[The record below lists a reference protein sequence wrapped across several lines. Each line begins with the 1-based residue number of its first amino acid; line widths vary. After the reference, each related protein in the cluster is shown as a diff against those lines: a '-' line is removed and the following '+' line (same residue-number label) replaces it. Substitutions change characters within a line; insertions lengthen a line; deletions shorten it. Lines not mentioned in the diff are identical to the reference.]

1 MVYAVRMCDYYLYV
15 SMQKISGI
23 AMSLK
28 AVGCV
33 LSQTGAC
40 VSPCEEGEVKVLCSR
55 STVFQICTI
64 VIVQK

>member
-15 SMQKISGI
+15 SMQKTSGI

-28 AVGCV
+28 AVGCI

-40 VSPCEEGEVKVLCSR
+40 VSPCEVGEVKVL
-55 STVFQICTI
+55 
-64 VIVQK
+64 